1 MTTRFRRSVV
11 RGLLAVLLVTPVAAP
26 AFASPITQ
34 IVAFGDSLSDTG
46 NDLIAFG
53 SPQPPYYQGRFSN
66 GPNWI
71 DDLAAKLGVPDP
83 QPSLAGGTNYAY
95 GGATATAINTGV
107 PDLGQQ
113 VQQYLTT
120 SPTANPNALYTVL
133 MGANDFFGGVSDA
146 SGPANAVNA
155 ALTSLIGAGAKN
167 ILVSYLPPQGVTPLI
182 QSEGPAAVS
191 AIDALDVAFNNDI
204 AADVTALRSANPGVT
219 ISVVD
224 LYASTNAILA
234 NPGAYGF
241 TNTTDE
247 GINAPP
253 GANLNQYLFWD
264 DVHPTAAGHALI
276 ADYAFAA
283 LPEPATLTLACF
295 AALGMGLLY
304 HGGGRPPVL
313 RRANARDE

>member
-1 MTTRFRRSVV
+1 
-11 RGLLAVLLVTPVAAP
+11 
-26 AFASPITQ
+26 
-34 IVAFGDSLSDTG
+34 
-46 NDLIAFG
+46 
-53 SPQPPYYQGRFSN
+53 
-66 GPNWI
+66 
-71 DDLAAKLGVPDP
+71 
-83 QPSLAGGTNYAY
+83 
-95 GGATATAINTGV
+95 
-107 PDLGQQ
+107 
-113 VQQYLTT
+113 
-120 SPTANPNALYTVL
+120 
-133 MGANDFFGGVSDA
+133 MGANDFFGGVTDA

-155 ALTSLIGAGAKN
+155 ALTSLIASAGAKN
-167 ILVSYLPPQGVTPLI
+167 ILVSYLPPQGATPLI

-264 DVHPTAAGHALI
+264 DVHPTAAAHELI
-276 ADYAFAA
+276 ADSAFAA

-295 AALGMGLLY
+295 AAFGIGLLY